1 MHICIHIQSANM
13 QQVYRRVP
21 MLKFHFNQTALAA
34 LLKSHTLLHGTFFA
48 SEGLPLKSNVT
59 NHKKIESCDLPTGIN
74 FTDNV

>member
-1 MHICIHIQSANM
+1 
-13 QQVYRRVP
+13 
-21 MLKFHFNQTALAA
+21 MLKFHFNKTALAA

-48 SEGLPLKSNVT
+48 SEGLLLKSNVT